1 MTRQMKAKAFNLATV
16 VILLISF
23 FSFSSGQQMR
33 WYKHYFRG
41 LAEMMK
47 GLRFLGITT
56 GIVF

>member
-47 GLRFLGITT
+47 GLRF
-56 GIVF
+56 